1 MKVSGNDPID
11 LRRVNKNDQS
21 CEVFQKDQLNC
32 CFEIQYDLNMST
44 TTIDPIDRLLDA
56 AQNGK
61 TLIKNRD
68 VLHFTFMPNQILHRD
83 PEQEKITQSL
93 LPILMESRP
102 SNLLV
107 YGKPGTGKTLV
118 IKKVLSKIQ
127 KRVEE
132 GSFPIK
138 LAYTNAKQETT
149 LYGLLVSFGRQLG
162 LGSQKTNDEKMWLPS
177 TGLSIIEVFNRIL
190 YVLDKNE
197 TNAVFVIDEI
207 DYLAELIQK
216 TGKDV
221 LYQITRANERL
232 TTGSLTLIGVSNDL
246 TFKERLDPRVI
257 SSLSE
262 EEVIFTN
269 YNLPQIKEILDARIE
284 VAFEQNIVSDAAL
297 NLCSAMAGRE
307 SGDARRAL
315 DLLRVAAE
323 IAERTQMPTVSEDH
337 IRMAAEKIEENKEVV
352 ALRSYPLHEK
362 LLILA
367 IMKSSEISTGEVYS
381 TYKNLCKDIRQKEL
395 TQRRV
400 TQMLSEIEM
409 SGIIVGRIVH
419 QGTHGNTKK
428 FRITVSPDMVK
439 TTFKDEMLLQD
450 IL

>member
-1 MKVSGNDPID
+1 
-11 LRRVNKNDQS
+11 
-21 CEVFQKDQLNC
+21 
-32 CFEIQYDLNMST
+32 MST

-56 AQNGK
+56 AQSGK
-61 TLIKNRD
+61 TIIKNRD
-68 VLHFTFMPNQILHRD
+68 VLHFTHIPNQILHRD

-177 TGLSIIEVFNRIL
+177 TGLSISEVFNRIL
-190 YVLDKNE
+190 YTLDKNE

-257 SSLSE
+257 STLSE
-262 EEVIFTN
+262 EEIIFTN
-269 YNLPQIKEILDARIE
+269 YNLPQIREILDARIE
-284 VAFEQNIVSDAAL
+284 VAFDQGVISDAAL

-323 IAERTQMPTVSEDH
+323 IAERSQVPTVTEEH
-337 IRMAAEKIEENKEVV
+337 IRMASEKIEENKEVV

-409 SGIIVGRIVH
+409 SGIISGRIVH

-439 TTFKDEMLLQD
+439 STFKDEMILED